1 MIKYRRLKYLGK
13 GSYGAA
19 ILVEL
24 KSNPSTK
31 YVMKEIVVG
40 HLKDKDRLTATKE
53 AEVLNQMKHSNITTY
68 IER

>member
-31 YVMKEIVVG
+31 YVMKEIIIG
-40 HLKDKDRLTATKE
+40 NTNTTANTTTTITNNTNTIDRSFKG
-53 AEVLNQMKHSNITTY
+53 
-68 IER
+68 